1 VSGRMVRM
9 PVLNKTASGQH
20 HFTYEGPCGV
30 SGVDQIVS
38 FSLEEVYSAYLQ
50 NDGDALVRDQGL
62 MEIQAL
68 SAGIAHA
75 DFLDILPAEG
85 VPEEWRVKVSSDSE
99 NATIRV
105 RLHLPHSISR

>member
-1 VSGRMVRM
+1 MVRM
-9 PVLNKTASGQH
+9 PILNKTPSGQH

-38 FSLEEVYSAYLQ
+38 FSLEEVYDYYLQ
-50 NDGDALVRDQGL
+50 NDGQGLVRDQGL

-68 SAGIAHA
+68 SAGVTNA

-85 VPEEWRVKVSSDSE
+85 LPEEWRVKVSSNDE